1 MASQELAE
9 EWLSFSGAP
18 DEKASAF
25 IQSLNRRAFAQGKS
39 KDDEWLAQYAAAC
52 FSDDALT
59 WYYDLAEE
67 VQNSWRKMCPALL
80 KEFSNKPSRA
90 AKAMYGTESDIMLA
104 QAPGS
109 NPSLVPIPAAAPA
122 APASPAFRPP
132 PPARPPQPPR
142 SRSATRIGYIEL
154 ADASTGNRLGYI
166 NKQGDKTITQD
177 VNDALL
183 LELPLSAG
191 PSTPVSLRMMN
202 SAVNDPKTHYAGIMG
217 MKNPLSWWMLVAC
230 AAGNREFD
238 ATPLVYQGP
247 QRLYVGQY
255 LPIDTL
261 AKDFINSNPK
271 PRSEDMLCAYKKGD
285 TRSLHGFRKVDMYKG
300 VHDPVRRLVVGD
312 RAPTDDNLSRN
323 KKA

>member
-1 MASQELAE
+1 
-9 EWLSFSGAP
+9 
-18 DEKASAF
+18 
-25 IQSLNRRAFAQGKS
+25 
-39 KDDEWLAQYAAAC
+39 
-52 FSDDALT
+52 
-59 WYYDLAEE
+59 
-67 VQNSWRKMCPALL
+67 
-80 KEFSNKPSRA
+80 
-90 AKAMYGTESDIMLA
+90 MYGTESDIMLG

-122 APASPAFRPP
+122 PAPPAPAPAPTSPAFRPP
-132 PPARPPQPPR
+132 PQARPPQPPR

-183 LELPLSAG
+183 LELPSVAG
-191 PSTPVSLRMMN
+191 PSTPVSLRMLN
-202 SAVNDPKTHYAGIMG
+202 SAVNDPKRYYAGIMG
-217 MKNPLSWWMLVAC
+217 LKNPLSWWMLVAC
-230 AAGNREFD
+230 APGNTEWYIPGVPPTMTISNVWTLHPLADTLELKILFNP
-238 ATPLVYQGP
+238 TPLVYQGP

-285 TRSLHGFRKVDMYKG
+285 TRSLHGFRKV
-300 VHDPVRRLVVGD
+300 
-312 RAPTDDNLSRN
+312 
-323 KKA
+323 